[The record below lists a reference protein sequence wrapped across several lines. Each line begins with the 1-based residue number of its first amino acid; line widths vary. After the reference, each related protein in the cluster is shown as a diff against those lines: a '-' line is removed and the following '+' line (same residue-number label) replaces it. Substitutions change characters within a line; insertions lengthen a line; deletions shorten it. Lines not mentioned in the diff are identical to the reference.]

1 MSSAICNN
9 IAGVTYCLA
18 ERSAERNKAMA
29 QRAVVYKR
37 DVSLVNKPVN
47 AAGGEGQIFH
57 LIALV

>member
-18 ERSAERNKAMA
+18 KRSVERNKAMA
-29 QRAVVYKR
+29 QKAVVYKR
-37 DVSLVNKPVN
+37 IMSLVNKPVH

-57 LIALV
+57 LIA